1 MYRPQM
7 HKPDREESSGFHLK
21 ALYEIEGD
29 KGGFS
34 HVPQRTPNA
43 IVTV

>member
-1 MYRPQM
+1 M
-7 HKPDREESSGFHLK
+7 HKPERKEISDFTRD

-29 KGGFS
+29 KTGFS
-34 HVPQRTPNA
+34 SVPQRTPDA